1 VAGTGKGITQRQIV
15 LGRRIAK
22 RRQKLGL
29 GQERLALDAGLHRT
43 YLTTVERGMR
53 NPSLETLCRIANA
66 LGCDVS
72 DLVKGLQAEHGRVE

>member
-1 VAGTGKGITQRQIV
+1 MAGTEKGTTKRQVV
-15 LGRRIAK
+15 LGRRIAE
-22 RRQKLGL
+22 RRKQLGL

-66 LGCDVS
+66 LGCDVA
-72 DLVKGLQAEHGRVE
+72 DLVGGLQAEPGRIE

>member
-1 VAGTGKGITQRQIV
+1 MAGTEKGTTQRQVV
-15 LGRRIAK
+15 LGRRIAD
-22 RRQKLGL
+22 RRKKLGL

-66 LGCDVS
+66 LGCDLA
-72 DLVKGLQAEHGRVE
+72 DLVRGLQAEQGRIE

>member
-1 VAGTGKGITQRQIV
+1 MAGTGKGITERQV
-15 LGRRIAK
+15 LLGRRIAQ
-22 RRQKLGL
+22 RRTDLGL

-66 LGCDVS
+66 LGCDVA
-72 DLVKGLQAEHGRVE
+72 DLVGGLQAESGRVE